1 MKQGTQNQCT
11 GTTLRDKMQR
21 EVGLQVMP
29 ILRKQRER
37 SVRCSFDEDC
47 RQLYFLKIEIIF
59 QKSILQGNTR
69 GIVPERAVASR
80 PIKKNVKYIN
90 NNHHICIFNVQI
102 IHIFWWELICNYF
115 INF

>member
-1 MKQGTQNQCT
+1 MCCSVQEQKLTQLNRPVSAQCA
-11 GTTLRDKMQR
+11 KMQR
-21 EVGLQVMP
+21 EVGLQAMP

-69 GIVPERAVASR
+69 GIVPERAVANI
-80 PIKKNVKYIN
+80 PIKV
-90 NNHHICIFNVQI
+90 C
-102 IHIFWWELICNYF
+102 
-115 INF
+115 